1 LQRCFGF
8 AQHGKIMNKK
18 FLNGFLSDDELQQI
32 ALKIKEKEGNTA
44 GEIVVSVKEKKP
56 FFHRGKSV
64 FEHAVSE
71 FKKRGIKKTRDH
83 TGILIFILLKERE
96 FYILADSAI
105 NDKVAENTWELVK
118 DKMEASFREKKF
130 CEGII
135 DAVDEVGTIL
145 TEHFPRKSDDTNE
158 LSDEVNIS

>member
-1 LQRCFGF
+1 
-8 AQHGKIMNKK
+8 MNKK
-18 FLNGFLSDDELQQI
+18 FLHNFLSEEQLHQI
-32 ALKIKEKEGNTA
+32 ALKIKEKELLTA
-44 GEIVVSVKEKKP
+44 GEIVVSIKEKKAL
-56 FFHRGKSV
+56 FHKKKSIL
-64 FEHAVSE
+64 EYAVSE
-71 FKKRGIKKTRDH
+71 FNRLGIKKTRDK

-118 DKMEASFREKKF
+118 DKMEASFRKKKF

-135 DAVDEVGTIL
+135 NAVDEIGTIL
-145 TEHFPRKSDDTNE
+145 SEHFPRKSDDTNE

>member
-1 LQRCFGF
+1 
-8 AQHGKIMNKK
+8 MNKK
-18 FLNGFLSDDELQQI
+18 FLHGFLSDEELQQI
-32 ALKIKEKEGNTA
+32 ALKIKEKEATTA

-96 FYILADSAI
+96 FYILADSSI
-105 NDKVAENTWELVK
+105 NDKVADNTWELIK
-118 DKMEASFREKKF
+118 DKMEAKFHEKKF

-135 DAVDEVGTIL
+135 SAVDEVGTIL
-145 TEHFPRKSDDTNE
+145 SEHFPRKTDDTNE
-158 LSDEVNIS
+158 LPDEVNIS

>member
-1 LQRCFGF
+1 
-8 AQHGKIMNKK
+8 MNKK
-18 FLNGFLSDDELQQI
+18 FLHDFLSDDELNQI
-32 ALKIKEKEGNTA
+32 ALKIKEKEATTA

-56 FFHRGKSV
+56 FFHRSKSV

-105 NDKVAENTWELVK
+105 HDKVAENTWELVK
-118 DKMEASFREKKF
+118 DKMESKFREKKF

-135 DAVDEVGTIL
+135 NAVDEVGTIL
-145 TEHFPRKSDDTNE
+145 AEHFPRKTDDTNE
-158 LSDEVNIS
+158 LPDEVNIS

>member
-1 LQRCFGF
+1 
-8 AQHGKIMNKK
+8 MNKK
-18 FLNGFLSDDELQQI
+18 FLNGFLSDEELHQI
-32 ALKIKEKEGNTA
+32 ALKIKEKEATTA

-56 FFHRGKSV
+56 LLHRKKSV
-64 FEHAVSE
+64 FEHAVAE

-130 CEGII
+130 CDGII
-135 DAVDEVGTIL
+135 NAVDEVGTIL
-145 TEHFPRKSDDTNE
+145 SEHFPRKSDDTNE
-158 LSDEVNIS
+158 LPDEVNIS

>member
-1 LQRCFGF
+1 
-8 AQHGKIMNKK
+8 MNKK
-18 FLNGFLSDDELQQI
+18 FLHGFLSDEELQQI
-32 ALKIKEKEGNTA
+32 ALKIKEKEATTA

-96 FYILADSAI
+96 FYILADSSI
-105 NDKVAENTWELVK
+105 NDKVADNTWELIK
-118 DKMEASFREKKF
+118 DKMEAKFHEKKF
-130 CEGII
+130 CIGII
-135 DAVDEVGTIL
+135 NAVDEVGTIL
-145 TEHFPRKSDDTNE
+145 SEHFPRKTDDTNE
-158 LSDEVNIS
+158 LPDEVNIS